1 MATNENEEVI
11 IEETEAE
18 AEETDDTDDPA
29 ILKARIKKLEEK
41 AIAQRERTKIV
52 KQQLA
57 KTEKEKSSELDNAD
71 YALLTV
77 KGYENEEDIDFI
89 QDKMGK
95 WNKTLREILR
105 DNDVI
110 EKLKGMKIERDV
122 KSAMPSSTK
131 RNNAGSLD
139 NLDYWVAKNEQ
150 TGELPDNFELRTAVI
165 NHKTNKSNA
174 SLPPWRR

>member
-1 MATNENEEVI
+1 MDTNDQTPEVEDVEEV
-11 IEETEAE
+11 ETPEAEVTDWEAE
-18 AEETDDTDDPA
+18 AK
-29 ILKARIKKLEEK
+29 KARG
-41 AIAQRERTKIV
+41 IAARYRTKLM
-52 KQQLA
+52 KATEA
-57 KTEKEKSSELDNAD
+57 KKPAETPKAEEKSSELDNAD
-71 YALLTV
+71 YALLAV

-131 RNNAGSLD
+131 RTNAGSLE
-139 NLDYWVAKNEQ
+139 NIDYWVAKNEQ
-150 TGELPDNFELRTAVI
+150 TGELPDNYELRTAVI

-174 SLPPWRR
+174 SIPPWRR